1 MYVVRKECAFDNENG
16 VSVLKERLLFLLSGR
31 DRFLVFVE
39 SKQSNRCIRR
49 EGMRCSYGVGVAM
62 AGIDMPSEIRVQ
74 GLCSF
79 RGVVHIENTENKV
92 EKQWYQFNS

>member
-1 MYVVRKECAFDNENG
+1 
-16 VSVLKERLLFLLSGR
+16 
-31 DRFLVFVE
+31 
-39 SKQSNRCIRR
+39 
-49 EGMRCSYGVGVAM
+49 MRCSYGVGVAM

-74 GLCSF
+74 GLCAF